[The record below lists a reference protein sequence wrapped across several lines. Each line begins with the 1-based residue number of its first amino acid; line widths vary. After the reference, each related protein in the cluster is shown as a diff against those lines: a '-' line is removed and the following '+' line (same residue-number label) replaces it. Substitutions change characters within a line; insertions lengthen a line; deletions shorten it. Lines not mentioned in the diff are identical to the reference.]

1 MQKLIIWT
9 SIQHYYGTI
18 VIKFENLHQIE
29 PNPRTSLPWIDDS
42 ILYAFPTIFFF
53 LSNQTENQQKCI
65 RDNEMGLFCVQKSRH
80 FSPKKILFFFFSFD
94 VLKKSPNFR
103 GPENKWKENTFLLQ
117 KTMCCESIHQWE
129 RSMLCLKMENQKQV
143 FSKSI
148 KDFPRNNYK
157 SPNTRKKNKN
167 YKVRRIKVHKQ
178 TWTIHWT

>member
-18 VIKFENLHQIE
+18 VIKFETLHQIE
-29 PNPRTSLPWIDDS
+29 PNPRTSLRWIDDLFYMLS
-42 ILYAFPTIFFF
+42 LLFFF

-80 FSPKKILFFFFSFD
+80 FSPKKIPLFFFSFD

-103 GPENKWKENTFLLQ
+103 GPENKWKENTFPLQ

-129 RSMLCLKMENQKQV
+129 RSMLYLKMENQKQV

-148 KDFPRNNYK
+148 KDFPGNNYK
-157 SPNTRKKNKN
+157 SPNNTQKK
-167 YKVRRIKVHKQ
+167 
-178 TWTIHWT
+178 

>member
-1 MQKLIIWT
+1 MNWWLYFICFP
-9 SIQHYYGTI
+9 YYI
-18 VIKFENLHQIE
+18 YI
-29 PNPRTSLPWIDDS
+29 
-42 ILYAFPTIFFF
+42 FF
-53 LSNQTENQQKCI
+53 LSKQTENQQKCI